1 MDFVRQRHHARVP
14 GSPRWLV
21 LLGALLLPGL
31 APGPASASIVP
42 QPAPAARD
50 TVPGES
56 LSLFTPELWQ
66 RLRDQADRWTE
77 REARVVRY
85 AERYRIS
92 RDLSRAILESA
103 RAEGVDP
110 DLAFR
115 LVYVESRFHARARGP
130 AGALGLTQLMPSTAR
145 WMDPSLRTPAQI
157 MDQDRNLRLGF
168 RYLRRMIEDFNGD
181 VRLGLLAYNRG
192 PVAVRKALRHGK
204 DPENGYSRKVFRAGG
219 GAYQGQ
225 GLLNR

>member
-1 MDFVRQRHHARVP
+1 MDLVRQRHHARVR

-21 LLGALLLPGL
+21 LLGALLLPGM
-31 APGPASASIVP
+31 APSPASASIVP

-56 LSLFTPELWQ
+56 LSLFTPETWQ
-66 RLRDQADRWTE
+66 RLREQADRWTE

-157 MDQDRNLRLGF
+157 MDPDKNLRVGF
-168 RYLRRMIEDFNGD
+168 RYLRHMIEHFGGD

-192 PVAVRKALRHGK
+192 PVAVRKALRRGK